1 VKIDLSPEVRSQ
13 IAAFSR
19 TPPPATD
26 RTDEQK

>member
-1 VKIDLSPEVRSQ
+1 MTPEVRAQ